1 MPTTPDEK
9 RRRHIEAVK
18 RCQATTDA
26 IMIRPPL
33 EDGRRIRQYAD
44 RNGVS
49 VQALF
54 LAAVAD
60 YMNSG
65 KAPEPVKRG
74 PRPSKPSGHDADG
87 HGHDDPSGGDAD

>member
-1 MPTTPDEK
+1 MPINQDEK

-33 EDGRRIRQYAD
+33 EDGRRIRQYAE

-49 VQALF
+49 VQSLF

-74 PRPSKPSGHDADG
+74 PKSSK
-87 HGHDDPSGGDAD
+87 PSGGDAE

>member
-33 EDGRRIRQYAD
+33 EDGRRIREYAD

-49 VQALF
+49 VQSLF

-60 YMNSG
+60 YMDSG
-65 KAPEPVKRG
+65 KVPEPVKRG
-74 PRPSKPSGHDADG
+74 PRPSKPSG
-87 HGHDDPSGGDAD
+87 GDAE